1 MKMKDM
7 FPSNYLKADDLQGQ
21 AVRVKIANVRQ
32 DDFGGGEGLKNV
44 LLFQGKSRGLVL
56 NKTNA
61 NTIANGYGDETDNW
75 TGLPLELFA
84 TETMFQGKMTP
95 CIRLRIPVNGQQ
107 AAPVT
112 APATA
117 TGAVAPMTESEVPF

>member
-107 AAPVT
+107 AAPAT

-117 TGAVAPMTESEVPF
+117 TGAVAPMTESEIPF